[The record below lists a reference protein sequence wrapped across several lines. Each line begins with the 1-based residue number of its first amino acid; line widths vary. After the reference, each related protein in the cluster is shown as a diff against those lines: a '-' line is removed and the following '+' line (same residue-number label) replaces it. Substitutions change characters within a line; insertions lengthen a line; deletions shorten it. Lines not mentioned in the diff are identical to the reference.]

1 MALKHFERV
10 KHILPNAWWVNGDG
24 SQGRIEKNTTL
35 NKQKGRVAF
44 GAVDIYIYIHKYM
57 YVYDPFVCMVTV
69 KWFGEYISISPN
81 WLISGSDSYV
91 TAMLVYQRVFVIDYD
106 RLF

>member
-1 MALKHFERV
+1 
-10 KHILPNAWWVNGDG
+10 
-24 SQGRIEKNTTL
+24 
-35 NKQKGRVAF
+35 
-44 GAVDIYIYIHKYM
+44 M

-91 TAMLVYQRVFVIDYD
+91 TAMLVYQRDFVIDYD